1 MAGHSRLSGEILARN
16 GNFCAREV
24 YSPAMNSF
32 QRIGIASK
40 PIDQPLTRSLI
51 GRLLTYLEHRG
62 LECLLDETLRHNGF
76 SSDETL
82 PRDQLVS
89 SADLIIVVGGDGTL
103 LDAARSIAGRDIA
116 LIGVNI
122 GRLGFLVDVCPD
134 EIETQLNSIFAGRYH
149 EEQRAMLQGEVVR
162 GDEVIRTGVALND
175 VVLHNRARVRMIE
188 FETRIDQQLV
198 NTHRADGIVVCTP
211 TGSTAYAL
219 SGGGPILHP
228 ELSALALV
236 PICPHTLSN
245 RPIVVTGD
253 RRISIRLHQ
262 GSHSNAMA
270 AFDAQ
275 NSVDIEPGDEV
286 HVWRHPV
293 PLRLLHPP
301 GYDYYEILRKKL
313 RWSEHP

>member
-1 MAGHSRLSGEILARN
+1 MSTQ
-16 GNFCAREV
+16 EV
-24 YSPAMNSF
+24 YSLAMRTF
-32 QRIGIASK
+32 QRIGVTCK

-51 GRLLTYLEHRG
+51 ERLLTYLDHRG
-62 LECLLDETLRHNGF
+62 LDWLLDETLGHIGF
-76 SSDETL
+76 SDDEIVA
-82 PRDQLVS
+82 RDELVAQS
-89 SADLIIVVGGDGTL
+89 DLIVVVGGDGTL

-149 EEQRAMLQGEVVR
+149 EERRAMLQGEIRR
-162 GDEVIRTGVALND
+162 GDTVIQSGIALND

-188 FETRIDQQLV
+188 FETRIDQQRV

-253 RRISIRLHQ
+253 RRISIRLCH
-262 GSHSNAMA
+262 GSHTSAMA

-275 NSVDIEPGDEV
+275 NTVDIEPGDEV
-286 HVWRHPV
+286 HIWRHPTA
-293 PLRLLHPP
+293 LRLLHPP